1 MTNVTHTFPSPY
13 LRLEATADESTVVVA
28 LPSGME
34 KTLVTAEINPLTG
47 KVIASAAGIEFK
59 SYVPGFDSLPPA
71 LEHSGVG
78 SSWLWKHSSTT
89 LGLAGSW
96 WAFVPVS
103 ADGYYA
109 SFGLGTFNVAGCI
122 PHLGRMHLGLIGS
135 FKHHAAGSGVVKTG
149 TWTTSTV
156 DYAPA
161 GSTSYSVTA
170 GDQISFAVTGHTL
183 VMRSVGMANGGYA
196 IVSIDGSWT
205 AANRLPTFTAA
216 DYGSGLCRSS
226 DVGKC
231 YINTGTNGMAW
242 PDLHT
247 PLAEGLSDAAHTV
260 VFEATATKP
269 TYSSAVRAY
278 IGGVVGCS
286 AADVGQNLTS
296 GSRVI
301 AFVETV
307 QDFRGSGASAMVYTP
322 SVEKATPGAYEFLG
336 EVHGAETLE
345 SLVVDVDG
353 VDRSG
358 AAADVYYGGT
368 VVNIRVVSTV
378 ASTDATGTP
387 VLRKNNNHTFSVT
400 GPCPAVTAMRHTWL
414 VAKRVGSAYPLMLPI
429 GTSRPSGGA
438 PALENTRWDGLI
450 IGDYAS
456 IPSDLTTNGNAQHG
470 NVRTTL
476 SVALSSQHTRKAYA
490 TLLDGGRCLNFFAHS
505 GPDNA
510 FVIDRADG
518 MDKVYFSRSSLTNIE
533 RFAVGDVV
541 EGAVGFGIVKN

>member
-1 MTNVTHTFPSPY
+1 MTNPTHTFASPY
-13 LRLEATADESTVVVA
+13 LQLQATADESTVVA
-28 LPSGME
+28 HMPSGLE
-34 KTLVTAEINPLTG
+34 KALVTATTNPVTG
-47 KVIASAAGIEFK
+47 GVELSAGGSAFK
-59 SYVPGFDSLPPA
+59 AYTPGFDPLPTA

-89 LGLAGSW
+89 LGLAASW

-103 ADGYYA
+103 TDGYYA

-135 FKHHAAGSGVVKTG
+135 FKHHSAGSGVTKTG
-149 TWTTSTV
+149 AWTTSTV

-161 GSTSYSVTA
+161 GSASYSVTA

-196 IVSIDGSWT
+196 VVSIDGSWT
-205 AANRLPTFTAA
+205 AANRLPVFTSA
-216 DYGSGLCRSS
+216 DYGSGLCRAS

-231 YINTGTNGMAW
+231 YVNTGTNGLAW

-247 PLAEGLSDAAHTV
+247 PLAEGLADSAHTV
-260 VFEATATKP
+260 VFEATNTKP
-269 TYSSAVRAY
+269 TYSSATRAY

-296 GSRVI
+296 GARVI

-307 QDFRGSGASAMVYTP
+307 HDFRGNGASAMVYTP
-322 SVEKATPGAYEFLG
+322 SVEKATPGTYEFLG

-345 SLVVDVDG
+345 SIVVEVDG
-353 VDRSG
+353 VDRSA
-358 AAADVYYGGT
+358 AAADAYYGGT
-368 VVNIRVVSTV
+368 VINIRVVSTV

-387 VLRKNNNHTFSVT
+387 VLRKNNNHTFSTT
-400 GPCPAVTAMRHTWL
+400 GACPAVTAMRHTWL

-429 GTSRPSGGA
+429 GVSRSAGGA
-438 PALENTRWDGLI
+438 PALENTRWDKLY
-450 IGDYAS
+450 IGDYSS

-476 SVALSSQHTRKAYA
+476 AVATSSQHTRKAYA
-490 TLLDGGRCLNFFAHS
+490 TLLDGGRCLDFFAHS

-510 FVIDRADG
+510 FVIDRSDG

-533 RFAVGDVV
+533 RFAVGDTVD
-541 EGAVGFGIVKN
+541 GAIGFGIVKI